1 MATKMLKKTR
11 PWCTF
16 LSKEGALIEEIN
28 ETKYVT
34 LLTKDAELLVKYMK
48 LGKKITNSTKK

>member
-1 MATKMLKKTR
+1 MLKKTR

-16 LSKEGALIEEIN
+16 LSKEGALIEETN